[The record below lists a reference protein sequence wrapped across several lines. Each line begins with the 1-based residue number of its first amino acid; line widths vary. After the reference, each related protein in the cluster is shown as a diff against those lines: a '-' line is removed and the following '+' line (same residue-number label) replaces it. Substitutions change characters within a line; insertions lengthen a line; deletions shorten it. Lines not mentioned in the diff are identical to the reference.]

1 MSVCLLSDYLRLEYS
16 FISYSENSNS
26 RCDCTDCGS
35 ILIIS
40 YIYILHRLTE
50 GSWDLYTSFFSILFV
65 LSAGLVDAGPRFADV
80 TVAAGIDFVHVNGA
94 NGQKFV
100 IETVGPGGGFFDY
113 DADGRLDIYL
123 VNGAAVPGT
132 EYKKAP
138 QNALYHNKGD
148 GTFVDQTASAGVGD
162 TGYGMGCAVGDIDN
176 DGDLDLYVTNFG
188 ANTLYQN
195 AGDGTFVD
203 QTVRAGVGDER
214 WGSSS
219 AFADVDLDG
228 FVDLY
233 VGNYHNFSY
242 DNHRLCAEGGSGL
255 QLYCGPEAFDGVSDV
270 LYHNNGDGTFTD
282 ITSAAGLDSDQG
294 KELGVVF
301 GDVDLDGDPDLYLAN
316 DKTLNF
322 LYLNDGTGRFAE
334 EGLLAG
340 AAYNEDGDV
349 EAGMGVDMGDY
360 DNDGYVDLFVTNFQW
375 ETNTLYKNL
384 GDGSFVDE
392 TFLAGLGKGSIPY
405 LAWGTRFFD
414 VDNDGDRDL
423 FVANGHLESDVEEYE
438 NTTFPQRNQLYLNVG
453 EGRFEEY
460 VPTDGALALMRVS
473 RGAAFG
479 DYDDDGD
486 IDVLVANV
494 TSAPTLMRN
503 DGAEGHWVRIA
514 LEGKGSNRAGIG
526 ARVEVHSGGKV
537 QVNEVRSGSS
547 FLSQSD
553 LRLHFGLAAAQ
564 VIDRVVVHW
573 PGGAAEEYAN
583 LSIDRDLLL
592 VQGGAK

>member
-1 MSVCLLSDYLRLEYS
+1 MAGVTRDILITRGRLWSAVEMSVCLVADYIQWEYS
-16 FISYSENSNS
+16 FIRHSENSNS
-26 RCDCTDCGS
+26 RCAGTDCGS

-40 YIYILHRLTE
+40 YIYILHQLTE
-50 GSWDLYTSFFSILFV
+50 GSRHLYTSLFSILFA
-65 LSAGLVDAGPRFADV
+65 LSAGLADAGPRFADV

-113 DADGRLDIYL
+113 DADGQLDIYL

-270 LYHNNGDGTFTD
+270 LYHNNGDGTFAD
-282 ITSAAGLDSDQG
+282 ITSAAGLDSEQG

-322 LYLNDGTGRFAE
+322 LYLNDGTGRFEE

-360 DNDGYVDLFVTNFQW
+360 
-375 ETNTLYKNL
+375 
-384 GDGSFVDE
+384 
-392 TFLAGLGKGSIPY
+392 
-405 LAWGTRFFD
+405 
-414 VDNDGDRDL
+414 DNDGDRDL

-479 DYDDDGD
+479 DYDNDGD

-514 LEGKGSNRAGIG
+514 LEGKSSNRAGIG

-537 QVNEVRSGSS
+537 QVDEVRSGSS

-564 VIDRVVVHW
+564 AIDRVVVHW

-583 LSIDRDLLL
+583 LPIDRDLLL
-592 VQGGAK
+592 VQGEAQ

>member
-1 MSVCLLSDYLRLEYS
+1 M
-16 FISYSENSNS
+16 
-26 RCDCTDCGS
+26 
-35 ILIIS
+35 
-40 YIYILHRLTE
+40 
-50 GSWDLYTSFFSILFV
+50 SFFSALLV
-65 LSAGLVDAGPRFADV
+65 LCASAIGAAPRFYDA
-80 TVAAGIDFVHVNGA
+80 TLAAGIDFEHINGA

-113 DADGRLDIYL
+113 DGDGRLDIYL
-123 VNGAAVPGT
+123 LNGAAVPGT
-132 EYKKAP
+132 AYAKAP
-138 QNALYHNKGD
+138 QNALYRNKGD
-148 GTFVDQTASAGVGD
+148 GTFADATADAGVGD
-162 TGYGMGCAVGDIDN
+162 TGYGMGCSVGDIDN

-188 ANTLYQN
+188 ANALYQN
-195 AGDGTFVD
+195 KGDGTFVD
-203 QTVRAGVGDER
+203 ATARAGVGDER

-219 AFADVDLDG
+219 AFADVDRDG

-270 LYHNNGDGTFTD
+270 LYHNRGDGTFAD
-282 ITSAAGLDSDQG
+282 ITSASGLDSDQG

-322 LYLNDGTGRFAE
+322 LYLNDGTGHFVE
-334 EGLLAG
+334 QGLLAG
-340 AAYNEDGDV
+340 TAYNEDGDV

-360 DNDGYVDLFVTNFQW
+360 DNDGDPDLFVTNFQW
-375 ETNTLYKNL
+375 ETNTLYQNL

-453 EGRFEEY
+453 DGRFEEH
-460 VPTDGALALMRVS
+460 VAVDGALALKRVS

-503 DGAEGHWVRIA
+503 DGAEGHWVRLQ
-514 LEGKGSNRAGIG
+514 LEGQESNRAGIG
-526 ARVEVHSGGKV
+526 ARVEVHSNGRV
-537 QVNEVRSGSS
+537 QTDEVRSGAS

-553 LRLHFGLAAAQ
+553 LRLHFGLRDAAA
-564 VIDRVVVHW
+564 IDRVVIHW
-573 PGGAAEEYAN
+573 PGGGVEEYAN
-583 LSIDRDLLL
+583 LPIDRDLVL
-592 VQGGAK
+592 VEGEAR

>member
-1 MSVCLLSDYLRLEYS
+1 MFFFFALVIL
-16 FISYSENSNS
+16 
-26 RCDCTDCGS
+26 CT
-35 ILIIS
+35 
-40 YIYILHRLTE
+40 
-50 GSWDLYTSFFSILFV
+50 
-65 LSAGLVDAGPRFADV
+65 SAVYAEPRFYDA
-80 TVAAGIDFVHVNGA
+80 TAEAGIDFVHINGS

-113 DADGRLDIYL
+113 DGDGRLDIYL

-132 EYKKAP
+132 VYQKTP
-138 QNALYHNKGD
+138 QNALYRNLGD
-148 GTFVDQTASAGVGD
+148 GTFANVTTSAGVGD

-188 ANTLYQN
+188 ANALYQN
-195 AGDGTFVD
+195 TGDGTFVD
-203 QTVRAGVGDER
+203 VTTHAGVGDEQ
-214 WGSSS
+214 WGASS

-228 FVDLY
+228 YVDLY

-270 LYHNNGDGTFTD
+270 LYRNKGNGTFVD
-282 ITSAAGLDSDQG
+282 ITGAAGLGSDQG

-322 LYLNDGTGRFAE
+322 LYLNDGQGRFVE

-360 DNDGYVDLFVTNFQW
+360 DNDGYPDLFVTNFQW
-375 ETNTLYKNL
+375 ETNTLYKNMR
-384 GDGSFVDE
+384 DGSFIDE

-438 NTTFPQRNQLYLNVG
+438 DTTFPQRNQLYLNVG
-453 EGRFEEY
+453 EGRFEEF
-460 VPTDGALALMRVS
+460 VAQDGALVLMRVS

-503 DGAEGHWVRIA
+503 EGAQGHWARIG
-514 LEGKGSNRAGIG
+514 LEGKSSNRAGIG
-526 ARVEVHSGGKV
+526 ARVEVHSGGRM
-537 QVNEVRSGSS
+537 QVDEVRSGSS

-553 LRLHFGLAAAQ
+553 LRLHFGLGSART
-564 VIDRVVVHW
+564 IERVVVHW
-573 PGGAAEEYAN
+573 PGGASEEYAN
-583 LSIDRDLLL
+583 LAVDRDLIL
-592 VQGGAK
+592 VEGEAQ

>member
-1 MSVCLLSDYLRLEYS
+1 MAGGALLILEKS
-16 FISYSENSNS
+16 PIFICCIDLWKAFHLSKTFL
-26 RCDCTDCGS
+26 CTFAILCCGMV
-35 ILIIS
+35 
-40 YIYILHRLTE
+40 H
-50 GSWDLYTSFFSILFV
+50 
-65 LSAGLVDAGPRFADV
+65 AGPRFSDA
-80 TVAAGIDFVHVNGA
+80 TLEAGIDFAHVNGA

-113 DADGRLDIYL
+113 DGDGRLDIYL

-132 EYKKAP
+132 EYEIAP
-138 QNALYHNKGD
+138 QNALYKNNGD
-148 GTFVDQTASAGVGD
+148 GTFIDATAVAGVGD

-176 DGDLDLYVTNFG
+176 DGDLDLYLTNFG
-188 ANTLYQN
+188 ANTLYKN
-195 AGDGTFVD
+195 NGDGTFVD
-203 QTVRAGVGDER
+203 ATAQAGVGDER

-219 AFADVDLDG
+219 AFADVDRDG

-233 VGNYHNFSY
+233 VGNYHDFSY
-242 DNHRLCAEGGSGL
+242 ANHRLCAEGGSGL

-270 LYHNNGDGTFTD
+270 LYRNRGDGTFADMTA
-282 ITSAAGLDSDQG
+282 AAGLDSDQG

-322 LYLNDGTGRFAE
+322 LYLNDGTGHFTE
-334 EGLLAG
+334 DGLLAG
-340 AAYNEDGDV
+340 TAYNEDGDV

-360 DNDGYVDLFVTNFQW
+360 DNDGYPDLFVTNFQW

-392 TFLAGLGKGSIPY
+392 TLLAGLGKGSIPY

-423 FVANGHLESDVEEYE
+423 FIANGHLESDVEFYE
-438 NTTFPQRNQLYLNVG
+438 DTTFPQRNQLFLNIG
-453 EGRFEEY
+453 DGRYEEY
-460 VPTDGALALMRVS
+460 VAVAGALALKRVS

-486 IDVLVANV
+486 IDVLVANI
-494 TSAPTLMRN
+494 TSRPTLMRN
-503 DGAEGHWVRIA
+503 DGDAGHWLRLR
-514 LEGKGSNRAGIG
+514 LEGVESNRAGIG
-526 ARVEVHSGGKV
+526 ARVAVHSGGLV
-537 QVNEVRSGSS
+537 QTDEVRSGAS

-553 LRLHFGLAAAQ
+553 LQLHFGLGAAE
-564 VIDRVVVHW
+564 VVERVVVHW
-573 PGGAAEEYAN
+573 PSGLVEEYAE
-583 LSIDRDLLL
+583 LVVDREL
-592 VQGGAK
+592 VLVEGAGR